1 MKNLTFTFTI
11 EQVNTLLQA
20 LSVQSYKEVVGLIN
34 KIETEAK
41 EQLSEEKTK
50 VEEVE
55 VEEVK
60 EKTSKK

>member
-41 EQLSEEKTK
+41 EQLGQEELK

-60 EKTSKK
+60 EKTS

>member
-41 EQLSEEKTK
+41 EQLGQEEPK

-60 EKTSKK
+60 EKTS